1 MYPGRNPEK
10 FSGEESNG
18 GEKCEY
24 IRIRSGKTS
33 PAGEREDAWE
43 DGRKDGLAE
52 GERIGRDE
60 NRKELIQKKLQKGKT
75 ISEIADALEESEA
88 EIQRLI
94 EEMNK

>member
-1 MYPGRNPEK
+1 MYPGRNPEE

-24 IRIRSGKTS
+24 IRIRS
-33 PAGEREDAWE
+33 
-43 DGRKDGLAE
+43 
-52 GERIGRDE
+52 
-60 NRKELIQKKLQKGKT
+60 GKT